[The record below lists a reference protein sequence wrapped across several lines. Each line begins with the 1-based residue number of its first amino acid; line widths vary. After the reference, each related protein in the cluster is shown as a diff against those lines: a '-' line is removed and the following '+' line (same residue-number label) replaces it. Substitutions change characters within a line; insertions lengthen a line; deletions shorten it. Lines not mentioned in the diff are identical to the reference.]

1 MESERSIERKRE
13 TDRYRQRHIKTGR
26 RRERGRERVR
36 DRNTQRERQREQKR
50 SEGRKYPWKREKILE
65 NKRIKKRSTELDEV
79 KDASKLVRKEE
90 GRTGEEK
97 RR

>member
-13 TDRYRQRHIKTGR
+13 RQTDRQRHIKQGDAE
-26 RRERGRERVR
+26 REGERVR